1 MILQQFVRL
10 ETPKHLKN
18 LFLFPW
24 LNRADFFKKCDL
36 FSQKLCMTSYLRL
49 QNDDMVRFPLVAKRD
64 SGKSRTNPLLEQPR
78 VFQSQQSGNP
88 NAEIYLQ
95 MARPC
100 KCFTCI
106 YYKTK
111 KPCHHRKHPPKPKT
125 HPPNYLKKN
134 LVDSKLRAA
143 LGTVVVVLAAKAR
156 SISTTSGVG
165 YNGDKMA
172 WIKCIQQ
179 FCWEWTLSNVFLADI
194 WWFPTIFVCKDLES
208 SNWNNHEK
216 LVAKIQCLFHVFFY
230 PLSIVQSVSNK
241 RNLIEDSVWNT
252 SLLVEAHVENLSLFQ
267 GRLFWTRRSKGN
279 SSGFCDKL

>member
-1 MILQQFVRL
+1 MWKKISFGYTGTLDKVGSSTMANPLTICISSQLGFYFMILQQFVRL

-125 HPPNYLKKN
+125 HPPNYLKK
-134 LVDSKLRAA
+134 
-143 LGTVVVVLAAKAR
+143 
-156 SISTTSGVG
+156 ISLIPS
-165 YNGDKMA
+165 Y
-172 WIKCIQQ
+172 
-179 FCWEWTLSNVFLADI
+179 
-194 WWFPTIFVCKDLES
+194 
-208 SNWNNHEK
+208 
-216 LVAKIQCLFHVFFY
+216 
-230 PLSIVQSVSNK
+230 VQ
-241 RNLIEDSVWNT
+241 L
-252 SLLVEAHVENLSLFQ
+252 
-267 GRLFWTRRSKGN
+267 
-279 SSGFCDKL
+279 